1 VSAGKGN
8 DMRKMHITF
17 GSVTLVALLVVSV
30 LANGAEARAKSRAS
44 SGDRPDATLTL
55 ESKSVAVGI
64 GYSWGHGTLRYRGKL
79 YPFKVDGLAVNA
91 VGASRS
97 DATGNVYNLKN
108 LQDFEGTYTAI
119 EAAGTL
125 GGGKGISTMKNGN
138 DVRITLH
145 STQQGVEAK
154 AAPEGVKITLE

>member
-1 VSAGKGN
+1 
-8 DMRKMHITF
+8 MRKMRITF
-17 GSVTLVALLVVSV
+17 GNVGLVTLLVLSM
-30 LANGAEARAKSRAS
+30 LAGGAEAKTRRGAS
-44 SGDRPDATLTL
+44 SGESPAATLTL
-55 ESKSVAVGI
+55 ESTSVAVGI
-64 GYSWGHGTLRYRGKL
+64 GYSWGHGTLRYRGRL

-97 DATGNVYNLKN
+97 DTIGNVYNLKN
-108 LQDFEGTYTAI
+108 LRDFEGTYTAI
-119 EAAGTL
+119 EAAGSL
-125 GGGKGISTMKNGN
+125 GGGKGIATMKNGN

>member
-1 VSAGKGN
+1 
-8 DMRKMHITF
+8 MRKMHITL
-17 GSVTLVALLVVSV
+17 GSVGLVALLVVSV
-30 LANGAEARAKSRAS
+30 LANGAEAKAKRRAS
-44 SGDRPDATLTL
+44 SGRPDATLTL

-64 GYSWGHGTLRYRGKL
+64 GYSWGHGTLRYRGRL
-79 YPFKVDGLAVNA
+79 YPFDGLAVNA

-108 LQDFEGTYTAI
+108 LRDFEGTYTAI

-125 GGGKGISTMKNGN
+125 GGGKGITTMKNGN
-138 DVRITLH
+138 DVRITVH
-145 STQQGVEAK
+145 STRQGVEAA